1 MEFENYMQNE
11 NFLVLG
17 RAGLTYFVSLI
28 LGRLGELCLQDIV
41 I

>member
-1 MEFENYMQNE
+1 MDFENYMQNG

-17 RAGLTYFVSLI
+17 RTGLTFVVSLI
-28 LGRLGELCLQDIV
+28 LGCLRELCLQDIV